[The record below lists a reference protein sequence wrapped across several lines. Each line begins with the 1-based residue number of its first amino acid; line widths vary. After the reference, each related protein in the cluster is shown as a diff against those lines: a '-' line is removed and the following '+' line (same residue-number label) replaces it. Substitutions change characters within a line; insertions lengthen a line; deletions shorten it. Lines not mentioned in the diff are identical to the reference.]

1 MIRHKKILSIVLK
14 ILIGFAS
21 FLIIYLRLKGDLT
34 PENIRLLS
42 NSVFSLQGIINLIL
56 CFLLIPLNWG
66 IETYKWQIITEP
78 VEKINFKKASQSVYS
93 GICLGN
99 LAPGRATEFI
109 AKIIFFKPEHRPQI
123 TVLHF
128 VNGMFQLSIT
138 YLIGF
143 VALAYKIKSF
153 GQDYLWI
160 AYTAISTA
168 ALVIFIFILSLIKI
182 DSVLHFMTQRIS
194 KKQKHQTEFK
204 YQFSR
209 RQLLQLFG
217 FSVLRYLVF
226 FFQMILIMKL
236 FAGDVDVN
244 IGLGIALYFLI
255 TTTIPMISFLE
266 AAIRAAV
273 AIVVFKGT
281 GLSNAGLA
289 LSSVAVWL
297 LNIIIPSIIGYFILL
312 KQNFDFKFSSKK

>member
-1 MIRHKKILSIVLK
+1 MIKHKKILSIVLK

-34 PENIRLLS
+34 PDNIRLLS
-42 NSVFSLQGIINLIL
+42 NSIFSLQGIVNLIL
-56 CFLLIPLNWG
+56 CLLLIPLNWG
-66 IETYKWQIITEP
+66 LETYKWQIITAP
-78 VEKINFKKASQSVYS
+78 IEKINFKRASQSVYS

-153 GQDYLWI
+153 GQDYVWI

-168 ALVIFIFILSLIKI
+168 ILVIFIFIISIIKI
-182 DSVLHFMTQRIS
+182 DSVLSFMTQRIS
-194 KKQKHQTEFK
+194 KKQNQHTELK
-204 YQFSR
+204 YQFTR
-209 RQLLQLFG
+209 IQLLKLFG

-226 FFQMILIMKL
+226 FVQMILIMKL

-297 LNIIIPSIIGYFILL
+297 LNIILPSIVGYFILL
-312 KQNFDFKFSSKK
+312 KQNFDFKFSAKK